1 MIRTTSGDDVIA
13 TDKTSKTFIA
23 ISWLDI
29 EKRVCKSF
37 NSFSQA
43 QKYIRLYILYIYIR
57 MSRLSFSPNKDLSLG
72 EKIKLPFFVQSYRLS
87 GIKLPFFQKM
97 NLKRYKVTVFG
108 WKLPFSVQK
117 RKNKKITSKLGL
129 GCS

>member
-57 MSRLSFSPNKDLSLG
+57 MSRPSFSPNKDLSLG

-97 NLKRYKVTVFG
+97 N
-108 WKLPFSVQK
+108 
-117 RKNKKITSKLGL
+117 
-129 GCS
+129 

>member
-13 TDKTSKTFIA
+13 TDKTSETFIA

-57 MSRLSFSPNKDLSLG
+57 MSRPSFSPNRFVLGGKD
-72 EKIKLPFFVQSYRLS
+72 
-87 GIKLPFFQKM
+87 
-97 NLKRYKVTVFG
+97 KVTVFG
-108 WKLPFSVQK
+108 PKLPFIGDKVTVFSNNEFKTV
-117 RKNKKITSKLGL
+117 
-129 GCS
+129 

>member
-43 QKYIRLYILYIYIR
+43 QKWG
-57 MSRLSFSPNKDLSLG
+57 KD
-72 EKIKLPFFVQSYRLS
+72 KVTFFRPKLPFI
-87 GIKLPFFQKM
+87 GD
-97 NLKRYKVTVFG
+97 KVTVF
-108 WKLPFSVQK
+108 S
-117 RKNKKITSKLGL
+117 KNELKTV
-129 GCS
+129 

>member
-57 MSRLSFSPNKDLSLG
+57 MSRPSFSPNKDLSLG

-117 RKNKKITSKLGL
+117 RKNKKI
-129 GCS
+129 